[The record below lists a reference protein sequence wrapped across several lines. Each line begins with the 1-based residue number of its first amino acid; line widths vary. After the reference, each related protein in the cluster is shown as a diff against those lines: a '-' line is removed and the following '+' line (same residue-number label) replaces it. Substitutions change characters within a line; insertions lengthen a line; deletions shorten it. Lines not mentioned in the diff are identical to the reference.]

1 MINVYAHNKKTSN
14 TQNKLI
20 ELTGERKKIDSKNWR
35 FQHSSV
41 NNWWNK

>member
-20 ELTGERKKIDSKNWR
+20 ELTGERKKLTVKIGDFNILL
-35 FQHSSV
+35 
-41 NNWWNK
+41 

>member
-20 ELTGERKKIDSKNWR
+20 ELTGEREKLTVKIGDFNILL
-35 FQHSSV
+35 
-41 NNWWNK
+41 